1 MDRVLRRLT
10 VIILSLACVTC
21 QDNRSELEKSM
32 LPDGTPPGITFE
44 PATDDSTLDDSPP
57 NDHGKAFLQV
67 LVEATQTSDQVV
79 AVEHSYIYD
88 GADPSIHLLPE
99 RTYKRVVLTDS
110 DKSNLVS
117 ALSSTS
123 PNVESWESACIFE
136 PHHRLEFYKGAKR
149 FHVLEV
155 CFQCGQL
162 ELDGTQPSEPQAIF
176 GTLEK
181 FVATIGMAP
190 ERDWSSLAHAGP

>member
-1 MDRVLRRLT
+1 MDRVLSCLAA
-10 VIILSLACVTC
+10 IILILACVAC

-32 LPDGTPPGITFE
+32 FPDGTPPGITFE

-57 NDHGKAFLQV
+57 NDHGKAFLHA
-67 LVEATQTSDQVV
+67 LVEAVQTSDQVV

-88 GADPSIHLLPE
+88 GADPNVHLPE

-123 PNVESWESACIFE
+123 PNVGSWESACIFE
-136 PHHRLEFYKGAKR
+136 PHHRLEFYKSAKR
-149 FHVLEV
+149 LHVLEV

-190 ERDWSSLAHAGP
+190 ERDWSSLARSGP